1 MLEEQEILQDGQP
14 PKVKPKFNPNKPFVE
29 VKEPKPKFDPNK
41 PFEQVAEPE
50 KKNETLPST
59 SLGGQLPLQNN
70 KGIGLYAESGRDLLR
85 QFAPKSD
92 NLIGGQ
98 KKELALN
105 EAAKEVDYIQ
115 KELPKKVAEFKK
127 KKVEQRSVAPAESAF
142 DPTEYLK
149 NDIDTEGQEA
159 LKEIN
164 AAKEFIGKTD
174 IDELTSGALDLK
186 AYFGS
191 RKKQLDAQ
199 EDELKNQIK
208 GLQNRASVG
217 DIQANRPIDPQ
228 RIYKEETPQDEQ
240 EIYNQISAIKDKRDK
255 LTQAASFFAKKYA
268 HKLKPNASNRELA
281 KTYGE
286 LMNDPYAEQTKRLEE
301 KGIPIADED
310 KLNEDITGLEVRKDA
325 LEERYGGKE
334 KDDDYYHELYNIE
347 QGQKDAI
354 HKYPELKKKLVA
366 ALVVQKLGSKG
377 AEYLV
382 AKASDGD
389 EEALKMLAEK
399 VGRPVKD
406 LRFLETGD
414 LPTEGF
420 MSNMFKAVYNAG
432 AGLVTGAHRMI
443 GNELGEDPDRVAYIN
458 RQISDSGNEIFGNS
472 PTEQTE
478 QPQTILNED
487 LETVRNPNAGKYNYN
502 LNSVSNLAGTSIG
515 SLVGFVG
522 GTKGL
527 SALGMGE
534 RAALYSNIILGG
546 HEQRYERAGEIL
558 GKGATE
564 DQKNALALL
573 NGAMEAAVFELIPNS
588 AKQKLG
594 ISSID
599 KTAEKE
605 LAQLVKAGSIK
616 NVDKEVL
623 KSTVQKAIEGMGK
636 SLGEAAKITLAT
648 KGGQLANA
656 VVNSIVGEKEGENIG
671 FDEFAHG
678 MQPHKIAEELI
689 GLALPLSLME
699 IPHTAR
705 NSRQFKETLFES
717 GLNPNSSKATL
728 GRMVDE
734 GKMSEADA
742 EKRSKVIDVMANIQ
756 KTMPE
761 TNPTSGEKL
770 THKQQV
776 EYAYNRVKEL
786 AIKAKKE
793 GVKEDAALSQFYD
806 KNAKELVDERKSII
820 DGTHEEYLATADLYD
835 RIYEVGTHNTTL
847 KAGTKTE
854 GVQYLQEQAL
864 TTPNSVKNQLKGDV
878 ELTTDLI
885 ARNNPLDIKAELK
898 DLKQKKSKLEEGEKK
913 AEANEIQ
920 KHIELLEQGL
930 EKTKAPKDE
939 PIVEEPKPELP
950 ELTPEQKIK
959 ELEIERDSEVLKLSK
974 PDTKALDGMGISEN
988 DIARLSAVER
998 DRATKILKKNGE
1010 RDLLKQLIECLW
1022 R

>member
-1 MLEEQEILQDGQP
+1 MSDLTPQQRAQLDSNIKAMLSKGASQDDVIKYSNDFKLKYDPSVKKKEVGLQ
-14 PKVKPKFNPNKPFVE
+14 
-29 VKEPKPKFDPNK
+29 
-41 PFEQVAEPE
+41 
-50 KKNETLPST
+50 
-59 SLGGQLPLQNN
+59 
-70 KGIGLYAESGRDLLR
+70 SGRELLT
-85 QFAPKSD
+85 QYAPKSD
-92 NLIGGQ
+92 NTLVQKQGQ
-98 KKELALN
+98 NKVEENLS
-105 EAAKEVDYIQ
+105 YIAD
-115 KELPKKVAEFKK
+115 KPKRVQEFKQ
-127 KKVEQRSVAPAESAF
+127 KVLKAQETAQPEKEPF
-142 DPTEYLK
+142 NPEEYLK
-149 NDIDTEGQEA
+149 QDIDTDGA
-159 LKEIN
+159 DVLKQIS
-164 AAKEFIGKTD
+164 AAKKFVGEAGV
-174 IDELTSGALDLK
+174 DELTSGALDLK
-186 AYFGS
+186 AYLGV
-191 RKKQLDAQ
+191 RKNQLD
-199 EDELKNQIK
+199 EKETELQNQIK
-208 GLQNRASVG
+208 NLQNKPSGG
-217 DIQANRPIDPQ
+217 DIKANRPIDPQ
-228 RIYKEETPQDEQ
+228 GISKEETPQDEQ
-240 EIYNQISAIKDKRDK
+240 DIYNQISAVKEKRDK
-255 LTQAASFFAKKYA
+255 LTQAASYFAKKYA
-268 HKLKPNASNRELA
+268 YKLKPNASNRELA
-281 KTYGE
+281 KLHGD
-286 LMNDPYAEQTKRLEE
+286 LMNDPNAEQIKRLEE
-301 KGIPIADED
+301 KGIPIRDED
-310 KLNEDITGLEVRKDA
+310 KLNEDVTGLEIRKDA
-325 LEERYGGKE
+325 LEEKYSGVE
-334 KDDDYYHELYNIE
+334 KDDNYFDELYSIE

-382 AKASDGD
+382 AQASDGD

-432 AGLVTGAHRMI
+432 TGLVTGAHRLV
-443 GNELGEDPDRVAYIN
+443 GDALGEDPDRISYIN
-458 RQISDSGNEIFGNS
+458 RQISGSGDEIFGNS

-502 LNSVSNLAGTSIG
+502 LNSVSNLAGSSIG
-515 SLVGFVG
+515 NLVGFIG

-573 NGAMEAAVFELIPNS
+573 NGTMEAAVFELIPNS

-648 KGGQLANA
+648 KAGQLSSAI
-656 VVNSIVGEKEGENIG
+656 VNSIVGDKESENIG

-678 MQPHKIAEELI
+678 LQPHKIAEELI

-717 GLNPNSSKATL
+717 GLSPNESKATL
-728 GRMVDE
+728 GKLVDE
-734 GKMSEADA
+734 GKMSEEDA

-756 KTMPE
+756 KTMPD

-776 EYAYNRVKEL
+776 EYTYNRVKEL
-786 AIKAKKE
+786 ANQAKKE

-806 KNAKELVDERKSII
+806 KNAKELVDERKAII
-820 DGTHEEYLATADLYD
+820 EGKHDEYLATSELFD
-835 RIYEVGTHNTTL
+835 RIKEKGTKDKTL
-847 KAGTKTE
+847 DAGTKTA
-854 GVQYLQEQAL
+854 GVEYYTEQAL
-864 TTPNSVKNQLKGDV
+864 TAPNSVKNQLGGDA

-885 ARNNPLDIKAELK
+885 ARNTPFDIKAEIK
-898 DLKQKKSKLEEGEKK
+898 DLKTKHKKLVDAEKYRD
-913 AEANEIQ
+913 ADELD
-920 KHIELLEQGL
+920 KHINLLQEGL
-930 EKTKAPKDE
+930 EKTKAPK
-939 PIVEEPKPELP
+939 EEIATGEVKPEPPKEP
-950 ELTPEQKIK
+950 ELTTEQKVK
-959 ELEIERDSEVLKLSK
+959 ELETERDSEVLKLSK
-974 PDTKALDGMGISEN
+974 PEITSLKGLSDTEISKFK
-988 DIARLSAVER
+988 DAKDSER
-998 DRATKILKKNGE
+998 AIEILKEGGE
-1010 RDLLKQLIECLW
+1010 RDLLKQLIDCLW
-1022 R
+1022 G